1 MSREE
6 VCLRPQFKRVLRLYG
21 FDDPNSFLIDSC
33 PETATTTM
41 YPLNP
46 MSITTHGTVV
56 TEITPT
62 SQIIQVSTNFTNGS
76 ASEIST
82 VATELPAK
90 VTYMGDASFTI
101 SNIDTNTNLPMNS
114 QTDTMMV
121 DIETKPNIRPIESST
136 NQMETSSWS
145 DPSTVLMNEINKI
158 GVTDV
163 KLEEPIVTHGTLF
176 TIASTTPITSNDPV
190 MSAATMM
197 QTSTDYGNDNASS
210 SQTNELVDMTINNSE
225 LHTSPIVETS
235 TTQLHINTIRVDS
248 ETVLPSDSSYIVSTE
263 NQPDVTTIGSVE
275 ESTPKSISNTTND
288 KDVLTKNQSEV
299 TTTVVVTTTV
309 ADMVETTTMLDIA
322 AATILST
329 KPTFNNDGDAE
340 TTTFKSNNII
350 LSTDRT
356 TSSVKSELNDIEDI
370 TIAVSEDIV
379 TSTTTNE
386 VFSTTENVNN
396 TTENEIIKEAESNW
410 HYQIVPLELKKN
422 ARSMQKSNDNLP
434 TFNVEFVVSKEDL
447 RTDCNRTR
455 KRTVIKPNRILTEYP
470 ENSGVSITLREQ
482 KKRRK
487 RHCKF

>member
-33 PETATTTM
+33 PETVTTTM

-101 SNIDTNTNLPMNS
+101 SNIDTNTNLPMNF
-114 QTDTMMV
+114 QTDTMVV

-145 DPSTVLMNEINKI
+145 DPNTVLMNEI

-163 KLEEPIVTHGTLF
+163 KLEEPIMTHGTLF
-176 TIASTTPITSNDPV
+176 TIASTTPITSDDPM
-190 MSAATMM
+190 MSAATVM
-197 QTSTDYGNDNASS
+197 QTSTDYGSDNASS
-210 SQTNELVDMTINNSE
+210 PLTNELVDMTSNNSE
-225 LHTSPIVETS
+225 LYTSPIVETS
-235 TTQLHINTIRVDS
+235 TTRLHINTITVDS
-248 ETVLPSDSSYIVSTE
+248 ETDLPSDSLHIVSTE
-263 NQPDVTTIGSVE
+263 NRPDVTTIGSVE
-275 ESTPKSISNTTND
+275 ESIPKYIFNTKND
-288 KDVLTKNQSEV
+288 KDILTKNQSEV
-299 TTTVVVTTTV
+299 ITTVEVTTTV
-309 ADMVETTTMLDIA
+309 ADMVETTKMLDV
-322 AATILST
+322 ATAPILST
-329 KPTFNNDGDAE
+329 KPKFNNDGNSE
-340 TTTFKSNNII
+340 TTTFESNNII
-350 LSTDRT
+350 FPTDRT
-356 TSSVKSELNDIEDI
+356 TSSAKSKLNDIEDI
-370 TIAVSEDIV
+370 TTTAVSEDIAV
-379 TSTTTNE
+379 STTTNE
-386 VFSTTENVNN
+386 IFSTTENVNN
-396 TTENEIIKEAESNW
+396 TTDNEIIKEAESNR

-470 ENSGVSITLREQ
+470 ENSGVSITLREP